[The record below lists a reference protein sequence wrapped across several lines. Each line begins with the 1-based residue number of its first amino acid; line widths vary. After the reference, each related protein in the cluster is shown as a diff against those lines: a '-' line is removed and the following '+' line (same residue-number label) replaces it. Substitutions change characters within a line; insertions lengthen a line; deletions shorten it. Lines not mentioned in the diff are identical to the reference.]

1 MPEISMLY
9 DRSETDELGIRLTA
23 EEMGVE
29 LGYLP
34 FYKVS
39 VGFDS
44 QGISYRSLGKD
55 YTEALRDTKVILNRT
70 QSKGRRIYATT
81 IMEAAG
87 KQVLNPLHVEAT
99 CQSKVRTLLALMGKG
114 VLIPRTV
121 YVPCNAREE
130 SGKVGSLDN
139 TETVCQLIEQQLG
152 SGRLVVKPDAGTHG
166 SGVSLAVDHEA
177 LTSLVGGI
185 EPSITNPSG
194 VVAQELVPKWF
205 YDLRILV
212 FKQRGR
218 GAYCPETALVRA
230 GFKEFRTNTF
240 LGNMVFR
247 ARLPKAAR
255 RDAVR
260 SGEIIAGPS
269 EAWVIAL
276 DAMPYIGDDRV
287 ATDAELISRF
297 AALEEPF
304 SVVKKAKANPNKK
317 TEFRAYS
324 KAIEDAYTEYMSTE
338 AYGFIQGV
346 IQESLDKV
354 GDRVMFHEGNSCP
367 EFWEQTRVVGGINV
381 AEHML
386 RCAESMVDA

>member
-1 MPEISMLY
+1 MLY

-23 EEMGVE
+23 EEMGIS

-39 VGFDS
+39 VGFNS
-44 QGISYRSLGKD
+44 HGLSYRSLGRD
-55 YTEALRDTKVILNRT
+55 YTEALRDTRVVLNRT
-70 QSKGRRIYATT
+70 QSKGRRLYAAT
-81 IMEAAG
+81 IIEAAG

-99 CQSKVRTLLALMGKG
+99 CQSKVRTLLALIGNG
-114 VLIPRTV
+114 IRIPKTV
-121 YVPCNAREE
+121 YVPCNARDDSEM
-130 SGKVGSLDN
+130 GSIDN
-139 TETVCQLIEQQLG
+139 TEAVCRLIEQQLG
-152 SGRLVVKPDAGTHG
+152 SGELVVKPDAGTHG
-166 SGVSLAVDHEA
+166 SGVSLASNHGDLTRFVRGVEA
-177 LTSLVGGI
+177 
-185 EPSITNPSG
+185 SITNPSG

-212 FKQRGR
+212 FKKHGQ
-218 GAYCPETALVRA
+218 GAYCPETSLVRA
-230 GFKEFRTNTF
+230 GFKDFRTNTF
-240 LGNMVFR
+240 LGNTVFR
-247 ARLPKAAR
+247 ARLPSPVR
-255 RDAVR
+255 RDSVR

-269 EAWVIAL
+269 DAWAVAL

-287 ATDAELISRF
+287 ADDDDLITSF

-304 SVVKKAKANPNKK
+304 SLVKKVKAYPNKK

-324 KAIEDAYTEYMSTE
+324 KAIEDAYTDYMSTE

-346 IQESLDKV
+346 IQESLDRARDK
-354 GDRVMFHEGNSCP
+354 VMFHEGNSCP

-386 RCAESMVDA
+386 RCAESMLDGGG